1 MKFCNFAKF
10 VYSLFSFFFFYIYV
24 FLRIR
29 PLVQDVDIEN
39 NTVRFMSLFSGN
51 CISSIFV

>member
-29 PLVQDVDIEN
+29 PLVQDVEN